1 MRRHPFLS
9 PTMAVL
15 IGLTALAPRPSY
27 AQAAAD
33 PAPQPLLAYQGRV
46 MEGTAPVTGSRIFTF
61 AMLDS
66 NGQELWNSGNQALD
80 IEAGLYG
87 IVLGSTGMPPIPA
100 GLLSRSHM
108 RLHITLS
115 GMALTPDVDII
126 PALQARSAWELTGPL
141 GGDVSGIQNATLLM
155 NLQGTP
161 LDLTSTPPTAGQALV
176 FNGSKWIAS
185 SVAGTPGP
193 AGPTGPQGATG
204 SQGPLGPQGLT
215 GLIGPTGAAGPAGV
229 NGINGTNGLD
239 GNTTWNGAGT
249 PVATNAGGTS
259 GDFYLDT
266 TSNLLYGPKVGP
278 SWVGIIGVSL
288 VGPSGANGPQG
299 LMGPAGPQGPTGL
312 IGATGVQ
319 GPIGPAG
326 ATGSQGPIGVT
337 GANGLQGP
345 IGLPGATGVQGPI
358 GPAGA
363 TGSQGPIGA
372 TGANGLQGPIGLTG
386 APGAQGPIGP
396 AGATGSQGPIGA
408 TGPQGPSGLLAFG
421 YFYALMPS
429 DNTTTVAAGSAV
441 SFPQNGAASGIT
453 RLSAGEFT
461 LSAAGTYEVFWQVS
475 IAEAGQLV
483 LGINGTEQ
491 AYTVAGRATA
501 TSQIT
506 NHVLLVTTLPNSLLS
521 VRNPSGNPVALT
533 VTPSAGGA
541 LAVSASLL
549 IKQIQ

>member
-1 MRRHPFLS
+1 M
-9 PTMAVL
+9 
-15 IGLTALAPRPSY
+15 
-27 AQAAAD
+27 
-33 PAPQPLLAYQGRV
+33 
-46 MEGTAPVTGSRIFTF
+46 
-61 AMLDS
+61 
-66 NGQELWNSGNQALD
+66 
-80 IEAGLYG
+80 
-87 IVLGSTGMPPIPA
+87 
-100 GLLSRSHM
+100 
-108 RLHITLS
+108 
-115 GMALTPDVDII
+115 
-126 PALQARSAWELTGPL
+126 
-141 GGDVSGIQNATLLM
+141 
-155 NLQGTP
+155 
-161 LDLTSTPPTAGQALV
+161 
-176 FNGSKWIAS
+176 
-185 SVAGTPGP
+185 AGTPGP

-278 SWVGIIGVSL
+278 SWVGVIGVSL

-312 IGATGVQ
+312 IGATGV
-319 GPIGPAG
+319 
-326 ATGSQGPIGVT
+326 
-337 GANGLQGP
+337 
-345 IGLPGATGVQGPI
+345 
-358 GPAGA
+358 
-363 TGSQGPIGA
+363 
-372 TGANGLQGPIGLTG
+372 
-386 APGAQGPIGP
+386 QGPIGP

>member
-15 IGLTALAPRPSY
+15 IGLTALAPRPSH

-100 GLLSRSHM
+100 GLLSRSRM
-108 RLHITLS
+108 RLRITLS

-278 SWVGIIGVSL
+278 SWVGVIGVSL

-326 ATGSQGPIGVT
+326 ATGSQGPIG
-337 GANGLQGP
+337 
-345 IGLPGATGVQGPI
+345 
-358 GPAGA
+358 
-363 TGSQGPIGA
+363 A
-372 TGANGLQGPIGLTG
+372 TGANGLEGPTGLTG